1 MKKVLLLV
9 FALSVA
15 AVVSGSAETP
25 QEWRE
30 RRKQLAH
37 KVFGK
42 ICVVNAFPDYKV
54 RVDSS
59 GPDIWVNVVY
69 TEPSKPGQWQFVSA
83 FPDYTIQF
91 VDAFE
96 DFSVGLK

>member
-54 RVDSS
+54 RVDNSA
-59 GPDIWVNVVY
+59 PDIRISVVHAAANM
-69 TEPSKPGQWQFVSA
+69 PGQWQFVSA